1 MPWGSNKELPKHIR
15 DKYDSKGETA
25 FRKAA
30 NSVLEA
36 GGDEGKAFRVGHS
49 SARRVEQ
56 SAPKKKK
63 P

>member
-1 MPWGSNKELPKHIR
+1 MPWSSNKELPKHIR

-36 GGDEGKAFRVGHS
+36 GGDEGKAFRVGHTV
-49 SARRVEQ
+49 AKRVNEK
-56 SAPKKKK
+56 PVKKKG
-63 P
+63 